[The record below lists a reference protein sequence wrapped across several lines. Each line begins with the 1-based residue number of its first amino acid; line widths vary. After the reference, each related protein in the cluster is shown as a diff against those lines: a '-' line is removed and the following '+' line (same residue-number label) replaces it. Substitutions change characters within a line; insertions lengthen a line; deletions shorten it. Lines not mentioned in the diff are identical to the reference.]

1 MHTRPVRADELD
13 RFVETAPDH
22 HREVRQYM
30 ERMFAA
36 GSMRPEWCFIVEEE
50 QGESPL
56 GRVAFWT
63 LPGMEEPFALV
74 LLDVPWDGE
83 YMDVGT
89 RLLGEVF
96 EKARA
101 LGAEEIEHVV
111 DDPPMQPQFQDY
123 RERRIELLES
133 VGFAFRRET
142 GRFEWRGGQ
151 PPAIPERL
159 SFRTL
164 VEVGEDTFVE
174 AMREVSEG
182 TLDREIGGERERL
195 GAQRA
200 AREFFDDA
208 RRVEHDPA
216 WWRLAYTQ
224 EGELVGLVMPAE
236 PPGFLTIFYVGV
248 VPQMRGLGYVDD
260 LLAFGTA
267 SLLESRRRDEKPLR
281 ADTDVANEPMA
292 AAFGR
297 VGWVRFAGR
306 REYVMDL
313 TALLARPLS

>member
-1 MHTRPVRADELD
+1 M
-13 RFVETAPDH
+13 
-22 HREVRQYM
+22 
-30 ERMFAA
+30 
-36 GSMRPEWCFIVEEE
+36 
-50 QGESPL
+50 
-56 GRVAFWT
+56 
-63 LPGMEEPFALV
+63 
-74 LLDVPWDGE
+74 
-83 YMDVGT
+83 
-89 RLLGEVF
+89 
-96 EKARA
+96 
-101 LGAEEIEHVV
+101 
-111 DDPPMQPQFQDY
+111 MQPQFQDH

-248 VPQMRGLGYVDD
+248 VPQMRGQGYVDD

-267 SLLESRRRDEKPLR
+267 SLLDARRIGEKPLR
-281 ADTDVANEPMA
+281 ADTDVANEPMS

-306 REYVMDL
+306 REYVLDL